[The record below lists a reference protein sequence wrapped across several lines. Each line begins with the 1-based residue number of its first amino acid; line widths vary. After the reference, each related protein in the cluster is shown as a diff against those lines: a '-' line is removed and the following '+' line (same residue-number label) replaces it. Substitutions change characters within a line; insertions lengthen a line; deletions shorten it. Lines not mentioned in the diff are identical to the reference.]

1 MFTPN
6 AAVGTISATV
16 TLDRK
21 LDGDVRDEETV
32 DIELLVL
39 GVGLGVLEEVQD
51 VLAALSGPSA
61 LSGLLYISNKKEQV
75 KKHERKKWGVKSHI
89 GLFVCLFT

>member
-1 MFTPN
+1 MS
-6 AAVGTISATV
+6 AISATV
-16 TLDRK
+16 TLDGK

-51 VLAALSGPSA
+51 VLAALSGPST
-61 LSGLLYISNKKEQV
+61 LSGLLYISKK
-75 KKHERKKWGVKSHI
+75 KKIKDVCCIK
-89 GLFVCLFT
+89 LFCCLFT

>member
-39 GVGLGVLEEVQD
+39 GVGLSVLQQVQD
-51 VLAALSGPSA
+51 VLAALSGPST
-61 LSGLLYISNKKEQV
+61 LSGLLYIIYRKQR
-75 KKHERKKWGVKSHI
+75 ERKGS
-89 GLFVCLFT
+89 